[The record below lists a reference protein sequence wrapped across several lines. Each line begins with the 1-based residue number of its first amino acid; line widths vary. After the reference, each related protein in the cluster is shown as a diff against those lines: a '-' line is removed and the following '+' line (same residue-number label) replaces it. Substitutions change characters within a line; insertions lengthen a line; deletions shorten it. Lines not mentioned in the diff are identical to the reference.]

1 MQINSKSQIVFG
13 IAISDEQVE
22 EIHNKLPN
30 IHSYNDL
37 DEGGSK
43 ILGLLVTQ
51 QNTSYGF
58 SEAKK
63 VTLLSPEK
71 ELKLTDLLK
80 QHFHQQPSYFLIAS
94 CS

>member
-1 MQINSKSQIVFG
+1 MEILTYFIHFASFFIVF
-13 IAISDEQVE
+13 
-22 EIHNKLPN
+22 LRF
-30 IHSYNDL
+30 HSYNDL

-80 QHFHQQPSYFLIAS
+80 QHFHQQPHQQPSYFLIAS